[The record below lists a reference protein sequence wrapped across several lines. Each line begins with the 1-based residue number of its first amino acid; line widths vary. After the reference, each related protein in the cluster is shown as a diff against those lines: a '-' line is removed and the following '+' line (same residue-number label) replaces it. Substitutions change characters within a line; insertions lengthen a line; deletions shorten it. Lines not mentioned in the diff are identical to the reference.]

1 MGSVALIQQFLD
13 NARELRIRWPGK
25 EYSDQWIFSASVVGE
40 IVQARG
46 EGKLNYAEL
55 PEGEQDVVP
64 FRPLI
69 RPEVMHTGN
78 APVDETVIAANKDAQ
93 RHKYGRKIL
102 AAIALALKQNN
113 VIASLNR
120 EQVRRGL
127 RPSSHADIFG

>member
-1 MGSVALIQQFLD
+1 MGSVALTQQFLD

-25 EYSDQWIFSASVVGE
+25 EYSDQWIFSTSVGE

-46 EGKLNYAEL
+46 DCKLNYAEL
-55 PEGEQDVVP
+55 PEGEQDVVS

-93 RHKYGRKIL
+93 RHKYGRKFL
-102 AAIALALKQNN
+102 AAIALALKQHD
-113 VIASLNR
+113 VIALLNR
-120 EQVRRGL
+120 VQVRR
-127 RPSSHADIFG
+127 

>member
-1 MGSVALIQQFLD
+1 MGSVTLVQQFLD

-25 EYSDQWIFSASVVGE
+25 EYSDKWIFSASVVDE

-46 EGKLNYAEL
+46 EGELISAEL

-69 RPEVMHTGN
+69 RPEAMHS
-78 APVDETVIAANKDAQ
+78 APVDETVIAANEDAQ
-93 RHKYGRKIL
+93 RHKYNDRFL
-102 AAIALALKQNN
+102 AAIALALKQDN

-120 EQVRRGL
+120 EHVR
-127 RPSSHADIFG
+127 

>member
-1 MGSVALIQQFLD
+1 MGSVAFIQQFLD

-46 EGKLNYAEL
+46 EGKLNFAEL

-69 RPEVMHTGN
+69 RPEVMHN
-78 APVDETVIAANKDAQ
+78 APVDETVIAAHKDAQ
-93 RHKYGRKIL
+93 RHKYGRKFL
-102 AAIALALKQNN
+102 AAIALALKQND
-113 VIASLNR
+113 VIASLDR